1 MTTINSTTSLSSPA
15 IVMEDGADSIAQV
28 IVHPLVLLH
37 VLDHHTRRQEGSGR
51 VIGTLLGKR
60 DGHKV
65 EVTNC
70 FAVPHAERG
79 DEVAIGKDFNKQM
92 LALHLRA
99 NRKETVVGWYASAA
113 LGDVDGEEA
122 PDLIANTSSLIHEFY
137 AEESDEGDPVHLVV
151 DTRLLVDS
159 IAARAYRSTPVVV
172 QGEPMANM
180 FHELRLTLQN
190 SDPEKLALHRMAED
204 SKDKRTPESSD
215 ELLLISMEKLYN
227 LLETASNYVDSVI
240 EGKTSPDADI
250 GRKVADTLAT
260 VPRIRPEVFDKLFD
274 DSLQD
279 LLMVTYLSNITQTQ
293 LSIAEKLNASLGV

>member
-1 MTTINSTTSLSSPA
+1 MTTLSSTTSLSSPA
-15 IVMEDGADSIAQV
+15 LMMEEGADTITQV

-37 VLDHHTRRQEGSGR
+37 VLDHHTRRQEASGR
-51 VIGTLLGKR
+51 VIGTLLGRR
-60 DGHKV
+60 DGKKI

-92 LALHLRA
+92 LALHLKA
-99 NRKETVVGWYASAA
+99 NKKETVVGWYASAA
-113 LGDVDGEEA
+113 LADGDDEA

-137 AEESDEGDPVHLVV
+137 AEESDEGDAIHLVV
-151 DTRLLVDS
+151 DTRLLEDA
-159 IAARAYRSTPVVV
+159 ITARAYRSTPVMV
-172 QGEPMANM
+172 QGESMANM
-180 FHELRLTLQN
+180 FHELRLTLQK
-190 SDPEKLALHRMAED
+190 SEAETLALHRMVAD
-204 SKDKRTPESSD
+204 SKGRDAEES
-215 ELLLISMEKLYN
+215 EEEPLLVSMEKLYN
-227 LLETASNYVDSVI
+227 LLETASTYVDSVV
-240 EGKTSPDADI
+240 EGNTSPDAEI

-260 VPRIRPEVFDKLFD
+260 VPRIRPEVFDKLFN

>member
-15 IVMEDGADSIAQV
+15 LVMEEGADTITQV
-28 IVHPLVLLH
+28 VVHPLVLLH
-37 VLDHHTRRQEGSGR
+37 VLDHHTRRQEASGR
-51 VIGTLLGKR
+51 VIGTLLGRR
-60 DGHKV
+60 DGKKI

-113 LGDVDGEEA
+113 LADGDNEA

-151 DTRLLVDS
+151 DTRLIEDA
-159 IAARAYRSTPVVV
+159 ITARAYRSTPVVV

-190 SDPEKLALHRMAED
+190 SEPETLALHRMVAD
-204 SKDKRTPESSD
+204 SKEKSTEESS
-215 ELLLISMEKLYN
+215 EEPLLVSMETLYN
-227 LLETASNYVDSVI
+227 LLETASNYVDSVV
-240 EGKTSPDADI
+240 EGKTSPDAEI

-260 VPRIRPEVFDKLFD
+260 VPRIRPEVFDKLFN

-279 LLMVTYLSNITQTQ
+279 MLMVTYLSNITQTQ